1 MKKTLAIMLAL
12 IMVLAMV
19 PALADGVVARIGTDE
34 YATLD
39 AAIAAAANDDIIEL
53 LADCATS
60 SGITV
65 NDKSLTIK
73 STGETKRKITLNELG
88 IHTSSTEGSNGLQG
102 ATSGIKKQVV

>member
-39 AAIAAAANDDIIEL
+39 AAIAAAANDDIIEH
-53 LADCATS
+53 
-60 SGITV
+60 G
-65 NDKSLTIK
+65 
-73 STGETKRKITLNELG
+73 
-88 IHTSSTEGSNGLQG
+88 
-102 ATSGIKKQVV
+102 